1 MFRSEGEAEGGG
13 EEMNIIVTGIV
24 AAAVLLWLVIA
35 GAKERSE
42 TVEKEEMRKDTISGR
57 NASSGNPRG
66 VREGD
71 RK

>member
-1 MFRSEGEAEGGG
+1 MSTW
-13 EEMNIIVTGIV
+13 NVIVTGVV
-24 AAAVLLWLVIA
+24 AAGVLLWLVIA

>member
-1 MFRSEGEAEGGG
+1 MWEV
-13 EEMNIIVTGIV
+13 IVTGIV

-35 GAKERSE
+35 GAKERQES
-42 TVEKEEMRKDTISGR
+42 VEKAETRKDTTSR
-57 NASSGNPRG
+57 EKSSRSNPRG

>member
-1 MFRSEGEAEGGG
+1 MSTW
-13 EEMNIIVTGIV
+13 NVIITGIV

-57 NASSGNPRG
+57 NASSDNPRG

>member
-1 MFRSEGEAEGGG
+1 MWEV
-13 EEMNIIVTGIV
+13 IVTGVV

-35 GAKERSE
+35 GAKERQE
-42 TVEKEEMRKDTISGR
+42 GVEKRETRKDTTSEE
-57 NASSGNPRG
+57 NASRSNPRG

>member
-1 MFRSEGEAEGGG
+1 MWEV
-13 EEMNIIVTGIV
+13 IVTGVV
-24 AAAVLLWLVIA
+24 AVAVLLWLIIA
-35 GAKERSE
+35 GAKERQ
-42 TVEKEEMRKDTISGR
+42 EKAEEAEIGKDTTSGE

>member
-1 MFRSEGEAEGGG
+1 MSTW
-13 EEMNIIVTGIV
+13 NVIITGIV
-24 AAAVLLWLVIA
+24 AAGVLLWLVIA
-35 GAKERSE
+35 GAKE
-42 TVEKEEMRKDTISGR
+42 KAEERPEEERIGKDTVSGR

>member
-1 MFRSEGEAEGGG
+1 MSTW
-13 EEMNIIVTGIV
+13 NVIITGIV

-35 GAKERSE
+35 GAKERPE
-42 TVEKEEMRKDTISGR
+42 TVEKEEMRKDTASGR
-57 NASSGNPRG
+57 KCVDGNPRG

>member
-1 MFRSEGEAEGGG
+1 MWEV
-13 EEMNIIVTGIV
+13 IVTGIV

-35 GAKERSE
+35 GAKERQES
-42 TVEKEEMRKDTISGR
+42 VSKEEIGKIPTLGE

>member
-1 MFRSEGEAEGGG
+1 
-13 EEMNIIVTGIV
+13 MNIIVTGIV

-42 TVEKEEMRKDTISGR
+42 TVEKEEMRKDTTSGR
-57 NASSGNPRG
+57 NASSGNPGG